1 MAENVKT
8 KTYTIKLDEPNW
20 QLVEN
25 STTKNGDPS
34 EKIIGY
40 YGTLENLVRAAHNKM
55 LMIHGLEDIKG
66 AMDDANSIV
75 EKAVKII
82 TEPTELALAKVD
94 RSRKTVD
101 TPMT

>member
-1 MAENVKT
+1 MKE
-8 KTYTIKLDEPNW
+8 KTYTIKLDESNW
-20 QLVEN
+20 QIVEQ
-25 STTKNGDPS
+25 STTASGKPS

-40 YGTLENLVRAAHNKM
+40 YGTLENLVRAAHSKM

-82 TEPTELALAKVD
+82 TEPTELALARV
-94 RSRKTVD
+94 SRARKEAE
-101 TPMT
+101 